1 MFVYFGVSKL
11 QIHLYFHLLSKVS
24 GRSNSLIQDAT
35 QHTIKT
41 STLQRHAIKFKISR
55 TVKLHGNALDAAKE
69 FRAAVEMGHIVNA
82 ARATLQR
89 ARRRAQRCS
98 VIVDEL
104 QKGKSKVN
112 YIECR

>member
-1 MFVYFGVSKL
+1 MKNR
-11 QIHLYFHLLSKVS
+11 LSKVS
-24 GRSNSLIQDAT
+24 GNSNSLVQDAT
-35 QHTIKT
+35 HHTINT
-41 STLQRHAIKFKISR
+41 PTFQRHAIKFKSSR
-55 TVKLHGNALDAAKE
+55 TGKLHGNAMDAAKE
-69 FRAAVEMGHIVNA
+69 FRAAIEMGHIVNA